1 MKFLAHFYC
10 KHPVFPKYCPDEYTA
25 KKVYSNPIMFHNGPV
40 NNTWHYLFNDTVDL
54 LKILNKNFKCRLILN
69 VGWAY
74 LNHIQYSFMIH
85 NLTFIFLKK
94 IQMYQFDCES
104 IIIFIYRWRHCDQH
118 LCAWLLTLVT
128 RRHVTVTWLW
138 RGHGDS
144 VTARGAIRHNQ
155 EEFLRS
161 IK

>member
-1 MKFLAHFYC
+1 M
-10 KHPVFPKYCPDEYTA
+10 
-25 KKVYSNPIMFHNGPV
+25 YSNPIMFHNGPV

-144 VTARGAIRHNQ
+144 VTAPGSNPSQSGGIFAVNQ
-155 EEFLRS
+155 VKIITVLRNIS
-161 IK
+161 MFFSKQYPYPIL